1 METRIENNT
10 LVIRIP
16 LNPKASSTG
25 KMLLVAS
32 TGGWTQTNTE
42 YQNQALKINLTAGID
57 LVGRQAGAGRF
68 NPVAHS

>member
-1 METRIENNT
+1 METKIEDNA

-32 TGGWTQTNTE
+32 TGGWTQTSTL
-42 YQNQALKINLTAGID
+42 YQNQPLKINLTAGIG
-57 LVGRQAGAGRF
+57 LTGRQTGAGRF
-68 NPVAHS
+68 NAVA